1 LPVPPAIDNAR
12 TRIIDLIAFS
22 LFITTNHADAVVP
35 AFGTS
40 SRGTRED
47 DDHMNFKKTG
57 ILAALLSGFLLL
69 GSALPMHADDR
80 DRDRR
85 CERQI
90 HNAEEALNKAIRRH
104 GEHSRQA
111 EQKRH

>member
-1 LPVPPAIDNAR
+1 
-12 TRIIDLIAFS
+12 
-22 LFITTNHADAVVP
+22 
-35 AFGTS
+35 
-40 SRGTRED
+40 
-47 DDHMNFKKTG
+47 MNFKKTG

-111 EQKRH
+111 EQKRHQLEETRERCRHRDHDHH